1 MNRTMTNPLLTPIDQ
16 FIDYQAIQAEH
27 IEPAIDLL
35 LARAKEKIEA
45 LATQDNPVWASV
57 VEPLHDATEQLWR
70 AWSVSRHLNAVV
82 NTPELREAVN
92 QCLPKISAFSTWLG
106 QHQALYALYKQMAQP
121 PYFDELSPPRQRA
134 ITLALQS
141 FVLNGAELDEE
152 KRAQFAQ
159 NQQEQ
164 ATTSQLFSE
173 NVLDSTDHWALYI
186 TDEAQLAGIPAD
198 VLSAMRQEAAQENKE
213 GWKLTLKMPCYLPV
227 MQYAENAELR
237 ETMYRAYS
245 TIASE
250 QSEEPQWDN
259 SQAIETLLALRIQ
272 EAELLGF
279 EHFAECQ
286 LQTRM
291 AHSAEQTIEFLR
303 YLAQRSKP
311 FAERDF
317 ATLQEFA
324 HEELNLSGLN
334 PWDVPYVSEQ
344 LKKARYDYSE
354 DEVKQYFTEPR
365 VLEGLFSVANE
376 LFGAQFIAADLT
388 TWHPDVKAYEVRQ
401 QGQCIGYLYLD
412 LYARQGKQSGAWV
425 GSERHRRRN
434 DEGKHYLPIAYL
446 TCNFSAPQADRPALF
461 THDDVITLFHESGHA
476 LHHLLSK
483 VDEPDVAA
491 FSAVEWDAIEL
502 PSQFMENFC
511 WDWTVIQNMSAHVDT
526 GKPLPRDLF
535 DRLLAAKNFL
545 SGMQM
550 VRQIEFALFD
560 MLIHSESRGL
570 SVDEVLATLDTVR
583 AEVAVI
589 QPPSWHRFPHQFAHL
604 FAGGYAAGY
613 YSYKWAEVLSADAFA
628 AFEEAAQAL
637 DYDSTLVPE
646 IGQRFLEEILA
657 VGGTRPSEES
667 FRAFRGRDAK
677 PDALLRHSGLTED
690 AAA

>member
-1 MNRTMTNPLLTPIDQ
+1 MTNPLLTPIDQ
-16 FIDYQAIQAEH
+16 FIDYQAIRAEH
-27 IEPAIDLL
+27 IEPAIDIL
-35 LARAKEKIEA
+35 LARAKEKIET
-45 LATQDNPVWASV
+45 LVNQDNPSWDTV

-82 NTPELREAVN
+82 NTPELRAAVN
-92 QCLPKISAFSTWLG
+92 ECLPKISAFSTWLG
-106 QHQALYALYKQMAQP
+106 QHQALYALYKQMAEP
-121 PYFDELSPPRQRA
+121 AYFEQLSAPRQRA
-134 ITLALQS
+134 ISLALQS
-141 FVLNGAELDEE
+141 FVLNGADLDQE
-152 KRAQFAQ
+152 KRAEFAQ

-164 ATTSQLFSE
+164 ATTSQQFAE

-186 TDEAQLAGIPAD
+186 TDEQQLAGIPAD
-198 VLSAMRQEAAQENKE
+198 VLAAAQQEARQEDRE
-213 GWKLTLKMPCYLPV
+213 GWKLSLKMPCYLPV
-227 MQYAENAELR
+227 MQYAENAQLR

-250 QSEEPQWDN
+250 QSDEPKWDN

-291 AHSAEQTIEFLR
+291 ADSAEQTIEFLR
-303 YLAQRSKP
+303 DLAQRSKP
-311 FAERDF
+311 YAKQDYQNLE
-317 ATLQEFA
+317 EFA
-324 HEELNLSGLN
+324 HTRLGLTELN
-334 PWDVPYVSEQ
+334 PWDVAYVSEQ
-344 LKKARYDYSE
+344 LKKAEYDYSE
-354 DEVKQYFTEPR
+354 DEIKQYFTEPH
-365 VLEGLFSVANE
+365 VLQGLFAVAKQ
-376 LFGAQFIAADLT
+376 LFGAEFQPIDAS
-388 TWHPDVKAYEVRQ
+388 TWHADAKGYEVRQ
-401 QGQCIGYLYLD
+401 NGACVGYLYLD

-425 GSERHRRRN
+425 SSERHRRRN
-434 DEGKHYLPIAYL
+434 EQGKHYLPIAYL
-446 TCNFSAPQADRPALF
+446 TCNFSAPQNDRPALF

-511 WDWTVIQNMSAHVDT
+511 WDWSVIKGMSAHVDT
-526 GKPLPRDLF
+526 GESLPRSLF
-535 DRLLAAKNFL
+535 ERLLAAKNFL

-570 SVDEVLATLDTVR
+570 SVEEVLATLDTVR
-583 AEVAVI
+583 QEVAVVV
-589 QPPSWHRFPHQFAHL
+589 PPSWHRFPHQFAHL

-628 AFEEAAQAL
+628 AFEEAAQAQGH
-637 DYDSTLVPE
+637 DSTVVPE

-657 VGGTRPSEES
+657 VGGIRPSADS
-667 FRAFRGRDAK
+667 FRAFRGRDAT
-677 PDALLRHSGLTED
+677 PEALLRHSGLSEE